1 MSRARVPPCP
11 YRDSKLRRKI
21 AFSGVYDH
29 HRQCNIPARHAAMLH
44 ELASFG
50 LIQWAAAILGGFLV
64 GIAKAGIAGVNG
76 LFVGLFAFVMPSVK
90 QSSGVVLPLV
100 IFGDWI
106 AVTAYRRHLQ
116 WRHLGRLFP
125 WAAAG
130 VVLGYFALGHWSD
143 HTIKTLVGAIV
154 LTLAAMNYWR
164 RFRTAANPPEPGAD
178 GNRMHWVLG
187 ACFGLVAGF
196 ATLVANAAGPL
207 MANYLVAMRLPKME
221 YVGTTAVF
229 FALMNLFK
237 LPFMINL
244 GLVSLPS
251 AVFDAC
257 LFPAVLIGVIA
268 GRWMLTRIRQRI
280 FEEMALGLSALSG
293 LALLL

>member
-1 MSRARVPPCP
+1 MFHDLTSLGP
-11 YRDSKLRRKI
+11 
-21 AFSGVYDH
+21 
-29 HRQCNIPARHAAMLH
+29 
-44 ELASFG
+44 
-50 LIQWAAAILGGFLV
+50 IQWAAAILGGFFV
-64 GIAKAGIAGVNG
+64 GLAKAGIVGVNG
-76 LFVGLFAFVMPSVK
+76 LFVGLFAFIMPSVK

-106 AVTAYRRHLQ
+106 AVAAYRRHLQ

-130 VVLGYFALGHWSD
+130 VVLGYFAMGHWSD

-154 LTLAAMNYWR
+154 VALAGMSYWR
-164 RFRTAANPPEPGAD
+164 RYRATVKRPDERPDAH
-178 GNRMHWVLG
+178 RIHWIAG

-207 MANYLVAMRLPKME
+207 MAIYLVAMRLPKME
-221 YVGTTAVF
+221 YVGTTAIF

-251 AVFDAC
+251 VVFDAC
-257 LFPAVLIGVIA
+257 LFPAVLIGLLA

-293 LALLL
+293 IALLI

>member
-1 MSRARVPPCP
+1 MF
-11 YRDSKLRRKI
+11 D
-21 AFSGVYDH
+21 D
-29 HRQCNIPARHAAMLH
+29 M
-44 ELASFG
+44 ASLG
-50 LIQWAAAILGGFLV
+50 LIQWAAAILGALLV
-64 GIAKAGIAGVNG
+64 GVAKAGIAGVNG
-76 LFVGLFAFVMPSVK
+76 LFVGLFAFIMPSVK

-106 AVTAYRRHLQ
+106 AVAAYRRHLQ

-125 WAAAG
+125 WAAGG

-154 LTLAAMNYWR
+154 ITLAIMSYWR
-164 RFRTAANPPEPGAD
+164 RFRAPATRPDDGPRAD
-178 GNRMHWVLG
+178 RIHWFLG

-207 MANYLVAMRLPKME
+207 MAIYLVAMRLPKME
-221 YVGTTAVF
+221 YVGTTAIF
-229 FALMNLFK
+229 FALINLFK

-251 AVFDAC
+251 VAFDAC
-257 LFPAVLIGVIA
+257 LFPAVLMGLIA
-268 GRWMLTRIRQRI
+268 GRWLLTRIRQRV

-293 LALLL
+293 IALLI